1 MTKKYSVLD
10 GHNDTLLR
18 LFEKEGGHLHSFFQG
33 SDQGHIDLPR
43 AQAGGFAGGFF
54 AVFVPNPRDKQ
65 ATSTDSYP
73 GSASR
78 KGADGVIRYEIPMP
92 KPLGYEY
99 ATRTVMSMIRLL
111 YAMEAQSKGRVAI
124 VRTADGL
131 ESAIA
136 DGALA
141 AILHFEGAEA
151 IDTDMNAL
159 HVYYAAGLRSL
170 GIVWSRH
177 NAFGYGVPFKYPAG
191 PDIGPGLTD
200 AGKRLVDECNA
211 LGIMVDLSHLNEAG
225 FWDVAARTSAPL
237 VATHSN
243 AHALCAS
250 PRNLTDKQLD
260 AIAESGGVV
269 GLNYHVGFLR
279 ADGRSDQ
286 DTSLSE
292 IVRHALYMA
301 DRIGVDH
308 LALGSDFDGAKMPTD
323 LKDVAGLPRLTA
335 ALQDAGFSDDDLL
348 KITHRNWIRVLRE
361 TWRQN

>member
-1 MTKKYSVLD
+1 MIRKYPVFD

-18 LFEKEGGHLHSFFQG
+18 LFEKEGGHVRSFFQG
-33 SDQGHIDLPR
+33 SEKGHIDLPR

-54 AVFVPNPRDKQ
+54 AVFVPNPKEEQVTAPDAHPDSAPGKG
-65 ATSTDSYP
+65 TDDVVSY
-73 GSASR
+73 A
-78 KGADGVIRYEIPMP
+78 IPMP

-99 ATRTVMSMIRLL
+99 ATRTVMAMIRLL
-111 YAMEAQSKGRVAI
+111 YELEARSNGVVTI
-124 VRTADGL
+124 THTADEI

-136 DGALA
+136 NRTLS

-151 IDTDMNAL
+151 IDTDLNAL

-177 NAFGYGVPFKYPAG
+177 NAFGYGVPFKHPAG

-200 AGKRLVDECNA
+200 AGKRLVTECNA

-250 PRNLTDKQLD
+250 PRNLTDKPLD
-260 AIAESGGVV
+260 AVAESGGMV

-286 DTSLSE
+286 ETSLDE
-292 IVRHALYMA
+292 IVRHALYIA

-308 LALGSDFDGAKMPTD
+308 LALGSDFDGAKMPSD

-335 ALQDAGFSDDDLL
+335 ALQKAGFSDDDLM
-348 KITHRNWIRVLRE
+348 KITHQNWIRVLRA
-361 TWRQN
+361 TWR

>member
-1 MTKKYSVLD
+1 MTKKYPVFD

-18 LFEKEGGHLHSFFQG
+18 LFEKEGGHVRSFFQG
-33 SDQGHIDLPR
+33 SEKGHIDLPR
-43 AQAGGFAGGFF
+43 AQTGGFAGGFF
-54 AVFVPNPRDKQ
+54 AVFVPNPRKKQ
-65 ATSTDSYP
+65 AADPDSFP
-73 GSASR
+73 GSAPK
-78 KGADGVIRYEIPMP
+78 KGKDGVISYEIPMP
-92 KPLGYEY
+92 KPLAYEY
-99 ATRTVMSMIRLL
+99 ATRTVMTMIRLL
-111 YAMEAQSKGRVAI
+111 YELEARSNGVVTI
-124 VRTADGL
+124 TRTVDEI

-136 DGALA
+136 NRVLS

-151 IDTDMNAL
+151 IDTDLNAL

-200 AGKRLVDECNA
+200 AGRRLVAECNA

-225 FWDVAARTSAPL
+225 FWDVAALTSAPL
-237 VATHSN
+237 IATHSN
-243 AHALCAS
+243 AHALCPS

-260 AIAESGGVV
+260 ALAESGGVV

-286 DTSLSE
+286 ETSLSE
-292 IVRHALYMA
+292 IVRHATYIA
-301 DRIGVDH
+301 DRIGVEH

-323 LKDVAGLPRLTA
+323 LKDVAGLTRLTA
-335 ALQDAGFSDDDLL
+335 ALREAGFSDDDLM

-361 TWRQN
+361 TWR

>member
-1 MTKKYSVLD
+1 
-10 GHNDTLLR
+10 
-18 LFEKEGGHLHSFFQG
+18 
-33 SDQGHIDLPR
+33 
-43 AQAGGFAGGFF
+43 
-54 AVFVPNPRDKQ
+54 
-65 ATSTDSYP
+65 
-73 GSASR
+73 
-78 KGADGVIRYEIPMP
+78 MP
-92 KPLGYEY
+92 KPLSYEY
-99 ATRTVMSMIRLL
+99 ATRRVMEMIRLL
-111 YAMEAQSKGRVAI
+111 YALEAASDGAVVI
-124 VRTADGL
+124 THTADEI

-136 DGALA
+136 NEQLA
-141 AILHFEGAEA
+141 AVLHFEGAEA
-151 IDTDMNAL
+151 IDRSLNAL

-177 NAFGYGVPFKYPAG
+177 NAFGHGVPFKYPAE

-200 AGKRLVDECNA
+200 AGKRLVTECNA
-211 LGIMVDLSHLNEAG
+211 LGVMVDLSHLNEAG

-286 DTSLSE
+286 ETSLRE
-292 IVRHALYMA
+292 IVRHATYIA
-301 DRIGVDH
+301 DRIGVEH

-335 ALQDAGFSDDDLL
+335 ALREAGFSHDDLMQ
-348 KITHRNWIRVLRE
+348 ITHQNWIRVLRE
-361 TWRQN
+361 TWR

>member
-1 MTKKYSVLD
+1 MTKKYPVFD

-18 LFEKEGGHLHSFFQG
+18 LFEKENGQTQSFFQG
-33 SDQGHIDLPR
+33 GEKGHIDLPR
-43 AQAGGFAGGFF
+43 ARAGGFAGGFF
-54 AVFVPNPRDKQ
+54 AVFVPN
-65 ATSTDSYP
+65 
-73 GSASR
+73 SR
-78 KGADGVIRYEIPMP
+78 EGKGADADDFPGTKSSAKGGGFTYEMPIPA
-92 KPLGYEY
+92 PLDFGY
-99 ATRTVMSMIRLL
+99 ATRTVMGMARLL
-111 YAMEAQSKGRVAI
+111 YALEADSQGEMTI
-124 VRTADGL
+124 VRTAGEL
-131 ESAIA
+131 ESAISA
-136 DGALA
+136 GVLA
-141 AILHFEGAEA
+141 SVLHFEGAEA
-151 IDTDMNAL
+151 IDTDLNAL

-200 AGKRLVDECNA
+200 AGKRLVTECNA

-250 PRNLTDKQLD
+250 PRNLTDRQLD
-260 AIAESGGVV
+260 AVAESGGVV

-286 DTSLSE
+286 ETSLSE
-292 IVRHALYMA
+292 IVRHARYMA

-308 LALGSDFDGAKMPTD
+308 LALGSDFDGAKMPAD

-335 ALQDAGFSDDDLL
+335 ALQDAGFSDDDLM
-348 KITHRNWIRVLRE
+348 KITHQNWIRVLKQ
-361 TWRQN
+361 TWR